1 MAAVMQLGIILA
13 VSFAGEA
20 LAALL
25 PLPVPGSV
33 YGLCLMLALLCTG
46 LLKADRIRK
55 TASFLIEMMPLLFVP
70 GTAGLMESWGVLKP
84 ALVPFLLAVTA
95 VTALVMAVTGLVVQ
109 RMETRKG
116 GAANDR
122 LSE

>member
-33 YGLCLMLALLCTG
+33 YGLCLMLVLLCTG
-46 LLKADRIRK
+46 VLKADSIRK
-55 TASFLIEMMPLLFVP
+55 TATFLIEMMPLLFVP
-70 GTAGLMESWGVLKP
+70 GTVGLMESWGVLKP
-84 ALVPFLLAVTA
+84 ALVPFILAVTA
-95 VTALVMAVTGLVVQ
+95 VTAVVMAVTGLVVEW
-109 RMETRKG
+109 MEQKG
-116 GAANDR
+116 GRQNDR

>member
-13 VSFAGEA
+13 VSFAGEV

-33 YGLCLMLALLCTG
+33 YGLCLMLLLLCSG
-46 LLKADRIRK
+46 LLKADAIRK
-55 TASFLIEMMPLLFVP
+55 TATFLIEMMPLLFVP
-70 GTAGLMESWGVLKP
+70 GTVGLMESWGVLKP
-84 ALVPFLLAVTA
+84 ALVPFILAVTA
-95 VTALVMAVTGLVVQ
+95 VTAVVMAVTGLVVQ
-109 RMETRKG
+109 WMEQKG
-116 GAANDR
+116 GRQNDR

>member
-1 MAAVMQLGIILA
+1 LAAVMQLGIILA

-33 YGLCLMLALLCTG
+33 YGLCLMLVLLCTG
-46 LLKADRIRK
+46 VLKADSIRK
-55 TASFLIEMMPLLFVP
+55 TATFLIEMMPLLFVP
-70 GTAGLMESWGVLKP
+70 GTVGLMESWGVLKP
-84 ALVPFLLAVTA
+84 ALVPFILAVTA
-95 VTALVMAVTGLVVQ
+95 VTAVVMAVTGLVVEW
-109 RMETRKG
+109 MEQKG
-116 GAANDR
+116 GRQNDR